1 VAFYGINVFT
11 PDILAAAFPGQT
23 TTSLMW
29 QSLVVSLFGVPACAL
44 AIYTFKR
51 IGGRLLNVYGFI
63 ANAAAFVV
71 IGVLFALYPPLPKG
85 APTPAAPDAIAYAK
99 FAALCL
105 LTFSLNWGPNVATY
119 VCPVQA
125 FPPAVRGTFHGLSAA
140 AGKLGAA
147 VGAFLYPV
155 MSAGVGAQGVAAVFF
170 LQVAVNLGGALLAWY
185 YIPARKVRG
194 DEHEA
199 YSSLN

>member
-23 TTSLMW
+23 TVANLW
-29 QSLVVSLFGVPACAL
+29 QSLVVSLCGVPACAL
-44 AIYTFKR
+44 AIVAFKR

-63 ANAAAFVV
+63 LNAASFVV
-71 IGVLFALYPPLPKG
+71 IGVLFAVYPPG
-85 APTPAAPDAIAYAK
+85 TPAPASVPYAK
-99 FAALCL
+99 FACLCL

-155 MSAGVGAQGVAAVFF
+155 MSKGVGAQGVAAVFF
-170 LQVAVNLGGALLAWY
+170 LQVAVNLGGAALAWY
-185 YIPARKVRG
+185 FIPARKLKG
-194 DEHEA
+194 GEEEDLHPA
-199 YSSLN
+199 YSALN